1 MGFASIAPGG
11 FSSLPG
17 PARVPGA
24 LTSGREV
31 AALGHHGCGTTDRQP
46 RLPFPSSHP
55 PPQPSSH
62 LAGTSGIRSRVAKR
76 LFLIGLWH
84 HTLFFS
90 LFKLPRACRWRDQT
104 AESGFLWRTLGS
116 PVFSVVADG
125 GRSGLYYPVV
135 VAAQRR
141 HVMST
146 FDGQTPHTTFLTWDM
161 HLGHG
166 RRTTKY
172 TFFHRGNGRMGMGY
186 KTAFHSG
193 KAREGI
199 AQWPPTQLFYS
210 FYFLYLVSNLFN
222 STFLPIFFTSGGR
235 SLYFWTLFHLS
246 SQLPVLP
253 FPARF
258 LSAACHLSRLD
269 S

>member
-1 MGFASIAPGG
+1 MRQRRKSSRKSYRRSDPTTRIHTPHTNAIGGENLGLLDSLGKLGETGEAAPAFGVDKSPWGFVSIAPGG

-31 AALGHHGCGTTDRQP
+31 AALGHHGCGTTGRQP

-55 PPQPSSH
+55 PPQPSAH
-62 LAGTSGIRSRVAKR
+62 LTGTSGIRSRVAKR
-76 LFLIGLWH
+76 LFLIGVWH
-84 HTLFFS
+84 HTLLFS
-90 LFKLPRACRWRDQT
+90 LFNPPTPAVGGGTRLRNPVS
-104 AESGFLWRTLGS
+104 SGGAVRS
-116 PVFSVVADG
+116 PVSSLVADG

-146 FDGQTPHTTFLTWDM
+146 IDGSHGQTPHTTFMTWDM

-172 TFFHRGNGRMGMGY
+172 TFFTGQMDGWNG
-186 KTAFHSG
+186 
-193 KAREGI
+193 I
-199 AQWPPTQLFYS
+199 
-210 FYFLYLVSNLFN
+210 
-222 STFLPIFFTSGGR
+222 
-235 SLYFWTLFHLS
+235 
-246 SQLPVLP
+246 
-253 FPARF
+253 
-258 LSAACHLSRLD
+258 
-269 S
+269 